1 MMPQAQAAA
10 DAVCGGEPAS
20 RGQRVE
26 IATWCHAGLAPV
38 DWPFILGDSRVAD
51 PPPGGECGD
60 ADPLPVRT
68 LPASPDLSPVG
79 ATRDAHD
86 HVVSRHHDGIAG
98 HPQSVVHRLVP
109 VGKELMKLASHGM
122 KRTTME
128 LGGHAPV
135 LVFEDVDLDSVLDQC
150 VAAKRAASV
159 SDVQ

>member
-1 MMPQAQAAA
+1 MTTSFPDTMM
-10 DAVCGGEPAS
+10 
-20 RGQRVE
+20 
-26 IATWCHAGLAPV
+26 
-38 DWPFILGDSRVAD
+38 
-51 PPPGGECGD
+51 
-60 ADPLPVRT
+60 
-68 LPASPDLSPVG
+68 ASPVI
-79 ATRDAHD
+79 RK
-86 HVVSRHHDGIAG
+86 VSFTG
-98 HPQSVVHRLVP
+98 SVP